1 MDRDGKSHSKWFV
14 KLYALKFE
22 KCFGIKN
29 LQNKPRLTLKLV
41 LLTFFSGLRSMKVLT
56 FCCCCFSSISMFR
69 LMEMKNM
76 FHFVHRSKPLLVDW
90 CSIHVKVLTLALVS
104 R

>member
-1 MDRDGKSHSKWFV
+1 MDRDGKSYSKWFV

-56 FCCCCFSSISMFR
+56 FLLLLFF
-69 LMEMKNM
+69 
-76 FHFVHRSKPLLVDW
+76 FHFYVQVDGDEEYVSFRSQIQAIACGLVFYP
-90 CSIHVKVLTLALVS
+90 